1 MKERITKME
10 GERRRKKREVE
21 RVERGEAN
29 IPWEKGAPPWGP
41 GRGRLPSAHAIP
53 PPAPAPPGA
62 THPTSPSLVPLTEL
76 LPESHTRLLRR
87 WRVEARNGGF
97 PERGDEASGC
107 PEPERGG

>member
-29 IPWEKGAPPWGP
+29 IPWEKGAPTWGP
-41 GRGRLPSAHAIP
+41 GRGRLPSAHATP

-62 THPTSPSLVPLTEL
+62 NHPTSPSLVRLQSCFL
-76 LPESHTRLLRR
+76 SHTP
-87 WRVEARNGGF
+87 G
-97 PERGDEASGC
+97 S
-107 PEPERGG
+107 